1 MSPVH
6 IPSASSAR
14 PLRPLRPLR
23 SAFAVALAFAVV
35 VVFLVAI
42 PAANLLHPPPAQASS
57 STHTRGAEL
66 FATRGCAHCHGTDG
80 VNGEIGPDLQQIR
93 NRMTAAQI
101 ATQIHDGSKNMPAF
115 ADSLS
120 TPQIDDLIAYLRT
133 KRKHIIP
140 PPPPAPAPKPD
151 PDPDGN

>member
-6 IPSASSAR
+6 TPSASSAQ
-14 PLRPLRPLR
+14 PLRPLR
-23 SAFAVALAFAVV
+23 SAFAVAFAFAVIV
-35 VVFLVAI
+35 AFLVVI

-57 STHTRGAEL
+57 TAHARGAEL
-66 FATRGCAHCHGTDG
+66 FATHGCAHCHGTDG
-80 VNGEIGPDLQQIR
+80 INGQIGPDLQQLR
-93 NRMTAAQI
+93 KRMTTEQVFK
-101 ATQIHDGSKNMPAF
+101 QIHDGSKDMPAF

-140 PPPPAPAPKPD
+140 PPPPKPTPKPD
-151 PDPDGN
+151 PDSNN

>member
-6 IPSASSAR
+6 TPSASSA
-14 PLRPLRPLR
+14 RPLR

-35 VVFLVAI
+35 VVFLVVI
-42 PAANLLHPPPAQASS
+42 PAGNLLHKVSPTLSPTVDASS
-57 STHTRGAEL
+57 TAHARGAEL
-66 FATRGCAHCHGTDG
+66 FATHGCAHCHGTDG
-80 VNGEIGPDLQQIR
+80 VNGEIGPDLQQVR

-101 ATQIHDGSKNMPAF
+101 ITQIHDGSKNMPAF
-115 ADSLS
+115 ADTLS

-140 PPPPAPAPKPD
+140 PPPPKPTPKPD
-151 PDPDGN
+151 PDGN